1 MAFSY
6 IYHMLNIDSS
16 ANNIYK
22 TQYTQINQNAVISN
36 TNNNTSNNTN
46 NNTSIITSISNN
58 NTNNNTNTN
67 NTNNTNTNL
76 NYYFHGALSGMVGII
91 ISHPIDTIK
100 THIQTNNTF
109 KTFNMSIP
117 NLYKGL
123 LAPLIGVGLEKAIV
137 FGTYNFCINKFN
149 TNNTHNTHNSII
161 LTDIHNSPSYVIP
174 ISGAIAGLSASI
186 IVSPYERLKILKQN
200 STIINIK
207 NINTKFLYT
216 GFSAT
221 ITREVPGFAI
231 YFSVYENLKYHT
243 FTKYNKK
250 INYINSFM
258 FGGIAGVSAWV
269 FIYPQDRIK
278 TILQSHN
285 IIQNNTIQNNTTLNN
300 TTLNNTKHNF
310 ITVMNDIYSKGGIK
324 YFYKGFS
331 YAVVRAMFLHSG
343 TFCMMEFLQ
352 NIHS

>member
-22 TQYTQINQNAVISN
+22 THYTQINQNAVISN
-36 TNNNTSNNTN
+36 TNTNSNNTN
-46 NNTSIITSISNN
+46 
-58 NTNNNTNTN
+58 TNSNTNTN
-67 NTNNTNTNL
+67 NTNNNNTNTNTHL
-76 NYYFHGALSGMVGII
+76 NYYFHGAISGIVGII

-149 TNNTHNTHNSII
+149 THNTYNTHNTNI

-285 IIQNNTIQNNTTLNN
+285 IIQNNTTLNNTTLNN
-300 TTLNNTKHNF
+300 TTLNNTKLNNTKHNF